1 MTVSTKIGLRQQALK
16 SVDVRLTSIESIDLI
31 HERVIV
37 RLRHSLPDG
46 KLQKEGRTLCF
57 TAGLL

>member
-1 MTVSTKIGLRQQALK
+1 MFLRHILH
-16 SVDVRLTSIESIDLI
+16 VILIFMIVCTNLTPIDLI

-46 KLQKEGRTLCF
+46 KLQKEERTLCF